1 MPQKKARWRARL
13 KATARWR
20 RGPGAIERH
29 ACVALRHFPSWHMP
43 RSRRAHLAE
52 LAAQRLGGLALGG
65 HPHRPCGR
73 GAAPCASLIE
83 KGALAI
89 AHALEIARLGA
100 SLETKQPRGGGVG
113 TLKVGV
119 RDVGAGKI
127 GAGKL
132 RPG

>member
-1 MPQKKARWRARL
+1 MPQKKARRRARL
-13 KATARWR
+13 EATASWR

-52 LAAQRLGGLALGG
+52 LAAQRLGSGAGG
-65 HPHRPCGR
+65 PSPPTLRARR
-73 GAAPCASLIE
+73 GPFASLIE